1 MLKWGGQKAH
11 WQGEKR
17 VGQSSQQENYLQWKV
32 GEGKGSGVSLGVK
45 GGRKRG
51 GSSRWCWLTAW
62 CVDTQM
68 SAGQGCLLQ
77 RW

>member
-1 MLKWGGQKAH
+1 MGGQKAH

-17 VGQSSQQENYLQWKV
+17 VGQSSQQDNDLQWKV
-32 GEGKGSGVSLGVK
+32 GEGKGLGTSLGAR
-45 GGRKRG
+45 GGMRRR
-51 GSSRWCWLTAW
+51 GSSRWCWLML
-62 CVDTQM
+62 CVDTQV